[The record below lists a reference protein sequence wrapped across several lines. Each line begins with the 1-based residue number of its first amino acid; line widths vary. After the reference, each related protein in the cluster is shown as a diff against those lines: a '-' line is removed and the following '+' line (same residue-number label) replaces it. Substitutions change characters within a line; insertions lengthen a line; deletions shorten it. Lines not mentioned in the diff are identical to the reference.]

1 MKKTIIISLIFLAS
15 AGTAFSQTIW
25 SLSYEPATPVGEM
38 RDYISETTLRGLN
51 FSAGWY
57 VNNKISVGGSVQWT
71 GFYEKNERYT
81 WNFDGGAVTANA
93 WKEFYIWSVYATGK
107 YHFKDVE
114 EEGKFV
120 PYVGLSIGTMYIDQ
134 NAQVGTY
141 EFKETSWRFAFAP
154 EVGARIP
161 MGLEQSWGFNFLIR
175 YQMGIYER
183 NDINILQF
191 LNYSVGVYWKM
202 WPRGERY

>member
-1 MKKTIIISLIFLAS
+1 M
-15 AGTAFSQTIW
+15 
-25 SLSYEPATPVGEM
+25 
-38 RDYISETTLRGLN
+38 
-51 FSAGWY
+51 
-57 VNNKISVGGSVQWT
+57 
-71 GFYEKNERYT
+71 
-81 WNFDGGAVTANA
+81 
-93 WKEFYIWSVYATGK
+93 YATAK

-141 EFKETSWRFAFAP
+141 EFKEKSWRFAFAP

-161 MGLEQSWGFNFLIR
+161 MGIEQQWGFNFLLR
-175 YQMGIYER
+175 YQVGIYER
-183 NDINILQF
+183 NDINMLQF

>member
-1 MKKTIIISLIFLAS
+1 LAS

-25 SLSYEPATPVGEM
+25 ALSYEPATPTGDM
-38 RDYISETTLRGLN
+38 TNYISKTSGRGLSG
-51 FSAGWY
+51 SANWF
-57 VNNKISVGGSVQWT
+57 VTNKISVGFTLQWT

-81 WNFDGGAVTANA
+81 WYFDGGAVTANA
-93 WKEFYIWSVYATGK
+93 WKEFYLWSMYANAK
-107 YHFKDVE
+107 YQFADVE

-120 PYVGLSIGTMYIDQ
+120 PYVGLNIGTMYVDQ

-141 EFKETSWRFAFAP
+141 EFQEKKWCFAFAP
-154 EVGARIP
+154 EVGTRIP
-161 MGLEQSWGFNFLIR
+161 MGIEKGWGFNVMLR
-175 YQMGIYER
+175 YQIGIYEK
-183 NDINILQF
+183 NDISMLQF

>member
-38 RDYISETTLRGLN
+38 RDFISESTLVGLN

-57 VNNKISVGGSVQWT
+57 INSRISVGGSIQWT
-71 GFYEKNERYT
+71 EFYEKNERHT
-81 WNFDGGAVTANA
+81 WYFDGGAVTANA
-93 WKEFYIWSVYATGK
+93 WKEYYIWSFYANAK

-114 EEGKFV
+114 EEGRFV
-120 PYVGLSIGTMYIDQ
+120 PYVGMSIGTMYINQ

-141 EFKETSWRFAFAP
+141 EFKEKSWRFAFAP

-175 YQMGIYER
+175 YQMSIYEK